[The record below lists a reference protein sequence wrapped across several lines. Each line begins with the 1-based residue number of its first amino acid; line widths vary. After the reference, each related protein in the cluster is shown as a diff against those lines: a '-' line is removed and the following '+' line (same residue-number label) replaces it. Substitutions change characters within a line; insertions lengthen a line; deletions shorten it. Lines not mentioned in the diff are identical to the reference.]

1 MHRRIGWL
9 AAALACAGLV
19 SLAWAEPDI
28 PVEAP
33 PAPEVKTP
41 EVKAPDAPAATQ
53 EAPETEAPPRTS
65 SRYAGLYK
73 PELGPHEVQAVP
85 DYTFSIV
92 TRDVP
97 LRISFP
103 KDGGPYPVLLWL
115 HGALGS
121 KDGYQPL
128 VKHWVS
134 HGYVVIQ
141 PTFGDSLTYLDGEE
155 RQEFNTAAKL
165 VNSEH
170 VMSQW
175 DDRPEEVTILI
186 NRLDELEQKVP
197 GMAGKMQK
205 DNLAV
210 GGHSYGAHTTLLLA
224 GVPARVGW
232 RKTRSFADERIKAFL
247 LVSPSGTTRLLPR
260 SSMEQLGGPALIV
273 TGDND
278 DSPVKGQEGKKG
290 DWRRET
296 FDYAQGGSL
305 YLLWI
310 EGAYHNFGGISGSA
324 RWRGAGPADD
334 RQVQIV
340 ASTCLALLDGFL
352 RDSSFARDYLRS
364 DELDQ
369 GTHRDAWI
377 KSK

>member
-1 MHRRIGWL
+1 MLNRSGWL
-9 AAALACAGLV
+9 AAALACVWMVAP
-19 SLAWAEPDI
+19 AWAEPQI

-33 PAPEVKTP
+33 
-41 EVKAPDAPAATQ
+41 KAAQTAPAA
-53 EAPETEAPPRTS
+53 EAAAEPAPPAAKVDAAPQRS
-65 SRYAGLYK
+65 PRYAGLYK
-73 PELGPHEVQAVP
+73 PEPGPHEVQCVP
-85 DYTFSIV
+85 SFTLSIV

-97 LRISFP
+97 LRVSFP
-103 KDGGPYPVLLWL
+103 KDGGPYPVLIWL

-141 PTFGDSLTYLDGEE
+141 PTFGDSLTYLDGDE
-155 RQEFNTAAKL
+155 RRELNTASKL
-165 VNSEH
+165 VNSDH

-197 GMAGKMQK
+197 GLAGKMQK

-232 RKTRSFADERIKAFL
+232 RKTRSFADDRIKAFL
-247 LVSPSGTTRLLPR
+247 LVSPSGSTRLLPT
-260 SSMEQLGGPALIV
+260 SSLAQLSGPALIV

-278 DSPVKGQEGKKG
+278 ASPLKGQEGKKG

-296 FDYAQGGSL
+296 FDCAQGGSL

-310 EGAYHNFGGISGSA
+310 EGAYHNFGGISGSS
-324 RWRGAGPADD
+324 RWSGAGPADD

-352 RDSSFARDYLRS
+352 NDSSFARDYLRS